1 MKIVLESTDKL
12 VKITING
19 QTVPARLWQGETKTD
34 GIPCVAFITRI
45 SPLIPVSD
53 PRIDELTAAFDRDLK
68 RVTPL
73 RGPAQVFDTRF
84 FID

>member
-1 MKIVLESTDKL
+1 MKIVIESTDKL
-12 VKITING
+12 VQVTING
-19 QTVPARLWQGETKTD
+19 QTVPARLWQGESD
-34 GIPCVAFITRI
+34 EGIPCVAFITRI

-68 RVTPL
+68 RVSPL

>member
-1 MKIVLESTDKL
+1 MKIVIESTDKL
-12 VKITING
+12 VQVTING
-19 QTVPARLWQGETKTD
+19 QTVPARLWQGESD
-34 GIPCVAFITRI
+34 EGIPCVAFITRI

-73 RGPAQVFDTRF
+73 RGPAQVFDLRF

>member
-1 MKIVLESTDKL
+1 MKITIESTDKL
-12 VKITING
+12 VQVTING
-19 QTVPARLWQGETKTD
+19 QTVPARLWQGESD
-34 GIPCVAFITRI
+34 EGIPCVAFITRI

-68 RVTPL
+68 RVSPL